1 MKVLVTG
8 SSNGIG
14 LQIAKELS
22 NLKHELVLHYNST
35 VDNLKKTSEAVMIIF
50 TISRLIYLMIREQI
64 SYTKRL

>member
-22 NLKHELVLHYNST
+22 NLKYELVLHYNST
-35 VDNLKKTSEAVMIIF
+35 VDNLKKFRKQS
-50 TISRLIYLMIREQI
+50 
-64 SYTKRL
+64 